1 MAHSGD
7 GGKTSHPRTGRVSKA
22 SADICALGEIDELN
36 AFAGQFQA
44 ALPKAC
50 EGMKPVLL
58 GIQQTLFKIGCV
70 VAGTG
75 SEADA
80 AAIEAAKADLERCI
94 QAYREEVGAM
104 RHFIVPGG
112 HAAACAAHVA
122 RAVCRRAER
131 AVVALGERCDPAAP
145 GALADALAYLNR
157 LSTCLFE
164 MARVVNF
171 REKTPEQRL

>member
-1 MAHSGD
+1 MTHSGD

-36 AFAGQFQA
+36 AFVGQLQA
-44 ALPKAC
+44 ALPMSC

-58 GIQQTLFKIGCV
+58 QIQQTLFKIGCV
-70 VAGTG
+70 AAGTG

-80 AAIEAAKADLERCI
+80 AAIEAARADLERCI

-131 AVVALGERCDPAAP
+131 AAVAVCEPREGAGPDELAAS
-145 GALADALAYLNR
+145 LSYLNR
-157 LSTCLFE
+157 LSECLFE
-164 MARVVNF
+164 MARVVNL
-171 REKTPEQRL
+171 REKKPEQRL

>member
-36 AFAGQFQA
+36 AFAGLFQA
-44 ALPKAC
+44 ALPKSC

-58 GIQQTLFKIGCV
+58 RIQQTLFKIGCV
-70 VAGTG
+70 AAGTG

-80 AAIEAAKADLERCI
+80 SAIEAAKADLERCI
-94 QAYREEVGAM
+94 QAYCEEVGAM

-122 RAVCRRAER
+122 RTVCRRAER

-145 GALADALAYLNR
+145 GSLVGALAYLNR

>member
-22 SADICALGEIDELN
+22 SGDICALGEIDELN
-36 AFAGQFQA
+36 AFAGLFQA
-44 ALPKAC
+44 ALPKSC

-131 AVVALGERCDPAAP
+131 AVVALREPSE
-145 GALADALAYLNR
+145 DAGQDEFAGSRHYLNR
-157 LSTCLFE
+157 LSDCLFE

-171 REKTPEQRL
+171 REKTPERRL